1 MPGTVRSPVGDRNRY
16 GNVSSLK
23 EFTVMGLKREH
34 TLLKQRKKKVVCF
47 IDFLKAS
54 NIEA

>member
-1 MPGTVRSPVGDRNRY
+1 MPGPVRSPVGDRNRY